1 MLPWIGS
8 FWHEYAPVA
17 SVLWAKQGEGA
28 ALLSPSMRAD
38 RLQGTGG
45 NNEVL
50 LCWCNSLGVV
60 ERKCF
65 DDKGRVSQ
73 RPEGTFFM
81 L

>member
-1 MLPWIGS
+1 
-8 FWHEYAPVA
+8 
-17 SVLWAKQGEGA
+17 
-28 ALLSPSMRAD
+28 MRAD

-73 RPEGTFFM
+73 RPEGALFM